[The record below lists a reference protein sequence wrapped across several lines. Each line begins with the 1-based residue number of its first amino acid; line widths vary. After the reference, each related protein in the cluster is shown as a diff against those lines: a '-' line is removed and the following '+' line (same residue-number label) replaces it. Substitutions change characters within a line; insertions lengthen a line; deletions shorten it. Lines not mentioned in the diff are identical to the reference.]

1 MLYHTL
7 IETQIITYYVKT
19 RSSFCIALQIVNK
32 YRHLHNLEYLT
43 KSILI
48 ISIQCTSRVTIL
60 LMKSK

>member
-1 MLYHTL
+1 MLYYIL
-7 IETQIITYYVKT
+7 IKTQIITNYIKA
-19 RSSFCIALQIVNK
+19 RASFCIALQIVNE

-48 ISIQCTSRVTIL
+48 ISIQCTSIVTIL